1 LGVTLLL
8 HCRSVGFI
16 RRHPVVT
23 ALGTLVLIV
32 VGVLSA
38 TAVAVWQ
45 AAHTDDARRIDHAD
59 VILVLGA
66 AQYSG
71 RPSAVFEGRL
81 DQAKLL
87 FQQGRAGSIVVL
99 GGKRP
104 GDITTEADAGR
115 AYLVSQGVPSADVF
129 AEPRGNTTFESLQ
142 AAAGFMR
149 GMDLHSA
156 FLVSDPW
163 HNLRI
168 KRMAGDLGIRA
179 YASATWHSAARS
191 TATRLAGYARET
203 FAYLYYRLF
212 GH

>member
-1 LGVTLLL
+1 
-8 HCRSVGFI
+8 VGFI
-16 RRHPVVT
+16 RRHPVLT
-23 ALGTLVLIV
+23 ALGALILLV
-32 VGVLSA
+32 VGVLTA

-71 RPSAVFEGRL
+71 RPSPVFAGRL
-81 DQAKLL
+81 EQAKLL
-87 FQQGRAGSIVVL
+87 FEQGRADSIVVL
-99 GGKRP
+99 GGKQP
-104 GDITTEADAGR
+104 GDVTTEADAGR
-115 AYLVSQGVPSADVF
+115 AYLVSQGVPVADVF

-142 AAAGFMR
+142 AGAQFMR
-149 GMDLHSA
+149 RMGLRSA

-191 TATRLAGYARET
+191 TATRLAGYVRET
-203 FAYLYYRLF
+203 FAYLYYRSF
-212 GH
+212 HR

>member
-1 LGVTLLL
+1 M
-8 HCRSVGFI
+8 GFI
-16 RRHPVVT
+16 RRHPILT
-23 ALGTLVLIV
+23 GTGTLVVLV
-32 VGVLSA
+32 VGVLTA

-66 AQYSG
+66 AEYSG
-71 RPSAVFEGRL
+71 RPSPVFAARL
-81 DQAKLL
+81 EQAKLL

-115 AYLVSQGVPSADVF
+115 AYLLGQGLPSADVF
-129 AEPRGNTTFESLQ
+129 AEPRGNSTFESLQ
-142 AAAGFMR
+142 AAAQFMR
-149 GMDLHSA
+149 GMDFHSA

-179 YASATWHSAARS
+179 YASATFHSAARS

-203 FAYLYYRLF
+203 FAYLYYRVF
-212 GH
+212 GR

>member
-1 LGVTLLL
+1 VVLL
-8 HCRSVGFI
+8 
-16 RRHPVVT
+16 
-23 ALGTLVLIV
+23 
-32 VGVLSA
+32 VGVLTA

-66 AQYSG
+66 AEYSG
-71 RPSAVFEGRL
+71 RPSPVFAARL
-81 DQAKLL
+81 EQAKLL

-115 AYLVSQGVPSADVF
+115 AYLLGQGLPSADVF
-129 AEPRGNTTFESLQ
+129 AEPRGNSTFESLQ
-142 AAAGFMR
+142 AAAQFMQ

-179 YASATWHSAARS
+179 YASATFHSAARS

-203 FAYLYYRLF
+203 FAYLYYRVF
-212 GH
+212 GR